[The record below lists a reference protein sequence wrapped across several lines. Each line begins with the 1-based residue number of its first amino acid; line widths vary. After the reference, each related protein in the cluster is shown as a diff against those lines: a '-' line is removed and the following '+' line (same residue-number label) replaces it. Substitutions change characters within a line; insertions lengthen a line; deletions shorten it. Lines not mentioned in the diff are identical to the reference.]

1 MSTRSLVI
9 RASAVVVG
17 CVMMGGVASA
27 AFAADPVGPDSDVD
41 VSVDIADI
49 TTPGVLAMTVDGSS
63 ATLTESGSTGTVRQ
77 FTGALPTVT
86 VTDTRTPDEIPA
98 GAFWYVVGT
107 STDFVGDSGQDPISA
122 GHFGW
127 TPEVAD
133 PDGTGLVAAGP
144 EVGTVLDPAPN
155 NVGLVDQ
162 ELLALAN
169 DSAEAVGTWKA
180 DADLFLKVPVTT
192 DSGTYSSTLTLS
204 LFE

>member
-1 MSTRSLVI
+1 M
-9 RASAVVVG
+9 
-17 CVMMGGVASA
+17 MMGGVASA

-41 VSVDIADI
+41 VSVEIADI

-122 GHFGW
+122 GHLGW
-127 TPEVAD
+127 NPEVAD

-144 EVGTVLDPAPN
+144 DVGTVLDAAPN
-155 NVGLVDQ
+155 NVGLVDK
-162 ELLALAN
+162 ELLALAS
-169 DSAEAVGTWKA
+169 DSAEAIGTWKA